1 MALRKFRVLIAI
13 SAVVFACYLF
23 YYYYYSGNL
32 QGTFNIVQL
41 KYDLHT
47 KIFGQTKALNAII
60 NNLAMGP
67 HYNHAGVVF
76 LIGGTGVGKTLALSL
91 IRENYEP
98 SEMIMNLQQQDLS
111 SASSMEQV
119 KKLARVNGEGLV
131 TIDNADVISTE
142 LWDFVN
148 RLNEFCVQNHNRLRV
163 KVLIAS
169 QIFQDVNSSDK
180 NLISNAFKN
189 SDEYVNYIKEKYT
202 NACGGYVNCMAVLFK
217 PIGIDTLEMCIN
229 ATAKTLI
236 GHGMAL
242 NEEQVT
248 TLIDQISES
257 GLDYVPSGCKSV
269 ESNVALVVHGYS
281 LLYNIVSNHST
292 TIYSEIMEILIKA
305 FAIIM
310 YGIFHIFFYF
320 LLLLFRPL

>member
-1 MALRKFRVLIAI
+1 MAI

-23 YYYYYSGNL
+23 YYYCSGNL

-41 KYDLHT
+41 KNDLHT

-91 IRENYEP
+91 IRENYQP
-98 SEMIMNLQQQDLS
+98 SEMIINLQQQDLS
-111 SASSMEQV
+111 SASSRDNAMEQF
-119 KKLARVNGEGLV
+119 KKLANVNGEGLV

-148 RLNEFCVQNHNRLRV
+148 RLNEFCVKNHNRLRV

-169 QIFQDVNSSDK
+169 QIFQDVNSEDK

-189 SDEYVNYIKEKYT
+189 SDEYVNYIKDKYT
-202 NACGGYVNCMAVLFK
+202 NACGRYVNCMAVLFK
-217 PIGIDTLEMCIN
+217 PIG
-229 ATAKTLI
+229 
-236 GHGMAL
+236 
-242 NEEQVT
+242 
-248 TLIDQISES
+248 
-257 GLDYVPSGCKSV
+257 Y
-269 ESNVALVVHGYS
+269 
-281 LLYNIVSNHST
+281 
-292 TIYSEIMEILIKA
+292 
-305 FAIIM
+305 
-310 YGIFHIFFYF
+310 
-320 LLLLFRPL
+320 